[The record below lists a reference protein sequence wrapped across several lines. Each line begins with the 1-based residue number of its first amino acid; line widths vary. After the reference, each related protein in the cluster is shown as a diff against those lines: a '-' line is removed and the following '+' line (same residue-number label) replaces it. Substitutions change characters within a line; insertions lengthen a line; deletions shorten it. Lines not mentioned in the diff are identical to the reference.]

1 VTALTS
7 DHRLAP
13 PRLGGPMRSI
23 LNNSNA
29 APGVL
34 ASQQTPFHAA
44 NSAVICSTFDTD
56 SDGESCG
63 IRRNPTDRT
72 IPISARVH
80 AVADIGPD
88 SRSELDQVGSGFVK
102 YGARISHILKTY
114 MSASHL

>member
-1 VTALTS
+1 
-7 DHRLAP
+7 
-13 PRLGGPMRSI
+13 MRSI